1 MRIKTT
7 PVTSFE
13 VRWFFEGSLGQQ
25 DALCR
30 WFYGVR
36 PSRGP
41 LGSTRQT
48 SYPGSTER
56 TDVHL
61 VLPGA
66 ADLAIRWRLGS
77 LQVKGRMESGRAE
90 TFCGRFDGRL
100 EPWVTWSYEDLSAF
114 YRNVFVTPP
123 RGVVTVPVRQSRL
136 VRAIRLDA
144 RTNLA
149 EEARPGTRLDRGM
162 TVELADLD
170 VNGIP
175 FCSLRFKAFPGDA
188 RIPASLVREASGWL
202 ESLEHVTLSAANC
215 WSLPEWL
222 GVVAGCSARP
232 VPVAPRRFGLAVAL

>member
-25 DALCR
+25 DALRR
-30 WFYGVR
+30 WFQAVR
-36 PSRGP
+36 PPRGRMNATGQESCP
-41 LGSTRQT
+41 KSA
-48 SYPGSTER
+48 ER

-61 VLPGA
+61 VIPGA
-66 ADLAIRWRLGS
+66 ADLAIRWRQGA
-77 LQVKGRMESGRAE
+77 LQVKGRMEIGRAE

-100 EPWVTWSYEDLSAF
+100 EPWVTWSYDDLSAF

-123 RGVVTVPVRQSRL
+123 RGVVTVPLRQSRL
-136 VRAIRLDA
+136 VRAIRLDP
-144 RTNLA
+144 RTNIA
-149 EEARPGTRLDRGM
+149 EEARPGTLVDRGM
-162 TVELADLD
+162 TVELADLE

-202 ESLEHVTLSAANC
+202 ESLEHVTLSATNC
-215 WSLPEWL
+215 RSLPEWL
-222 GVVAGCSARP
+222 GTVAGCSARP